1 MDQDRNEQ
9 MLTLRRLDCAD
20 AARILEG
27 AKAKAEEI
35 GVPMCIAITDESC
48 NLLAFMRMDGGKIPS
63 ITLAIDKSFT
73 ASGTRKPTQDLAEPS
88 MPGNPVYGLTST
100 VGGRM
105 VVIAGGL
112 PVFADGEI
120 IGAIGVSSGT
130 PAQDLAVAEAGV
142 RTFKK
147 G

>member
-1 MDQDRNEQ
+1 
-9 MLTLRRLDCAD
+9 MLTLCRLDSAD
-20 AARILEG
+20 TARILEG

-35 GVPMCIAITDESC
+35 GVAMCIAITDESC
-48 NLLAFMRMDGGKIPS
+48 NLLAFLRMDGGKIPS
-63 ITLAIDKSFT
+63 ITLAIDKSYT
-73 ASGTRKPTQDLAEPS
+73 ATGTRKPTQDLAEPS

-112 PVFADGEI
+112 PIFADGEV
-120 IGAIGVSSGT
+120 IGGIGVSSGT

-142 RTFKK
+142 QALQK